1 MNNTQMLTRYLNLSI
16 WKRLLPLIAVIF
28 MITLSQLARGEAPPP
43 QNNQIITIG
52 FLEGRGKVGDQGVRL
67 AVDQINRT
75 GGIEGPDGTRYRL
88 QIAYPQ
94 NPPVS
99 AEDIPSALQSLTSQ
113 GVVAIIGPTNNDFAL
128 PNLEPLAR
136 IGVPVLTLA
145 TSDTLT
151 DVDVTNNIM
160 RMRAAERFYSTAL
173 ADYLLNDLGLTD
185 IALMQT
191 DVPSTE
197 ALLIFE
203 QVLISNSRSPVMK
216 IQQLDSTQIAQNAA
230 DILQVAPEAI
240 VMWGTHEDAATLIQ
254 TLRAGNYPGV
264 IVYRD
269 IIEAVRDSI
278 IPPRIA
284 QGVIGV
290 TSWSYGNP
298 NEISQTFLLD
308 FVTAFN
314 NIPDSNEAAAY
325 DAVWILSRKI
335 AETGPSMPALYD
347 GLLQTPNII
356 TVQGRLEPSSY
367 GNGDFA
373 RHVTIYSVSELGG
386 PILETLYADNARL
399 PESALVRQDPDRI
412 VGMIGTI
419 TFTPSPTPI
428 PSETPIPSPTPN
440 RVEVIVNRPIINVRS
455 GPGTDFEQ
463 VGQLEEG
470 YRSPVTGTNEDFSWY
485 MIRFRG
491 ASAWV
496 SADVVEI
503 FDPGGLIVQLPV
515 VTPAI
520 VTTPISVVPSGGTQ
534 VVPTTGID
542 LIIESV
548 VLVPATLIPNQPFT
562 AQVTIRNLGSTP
574 AGSFTVATT
583 FEPGAVQA
591 SNTVPSVP
599 AGGTTVATL
608 NSTVAG
614 PGSFQV
620 GVIVDAANA
629 VTESN
634 EGNNVFNLIY
644 RVDSALLAQ
653 VQSFSMPLN
662 TAIDM
667 AGGNADILWNGS
679 FLQAENG
686 TRLGILQGAA
696 YDAVFYG
703 SIDPAIINQSVIN
716 DIDMQSGAVI
726 GVITSEGKRAVIGV
740 DGRNVTAV
748 TISFR
753 VYSD

>member
-1 MNNTQMLTRYLNLSI
+1 MVARFVNWSL
-16 WKRLLPLIAVIF
+16 WKRLLPLIAVF
-28 MITLSQLARGEAPPP
+28 MMITLSQLARGESPPP
-43 QNNQIITIG
+43 QNSQIITIG
-52 FLEGRGKVGDQGVRL
+52 FLEGRGKPGDQGVRL
-67 AVDQINRT
+67 AIDQINRT
-75 GGIEGPDGTRYRL
+75 GGITGPDGTLYRL

-99 AEDIPSALQSLTSQ
+99 AEDIPAALQSLTAQ
-113 GVVAIIGPTNNDFAL
+113 GVVAIVGPTNNDFAL

-160 RMRAAERFYSTAL
+160 RMRAAERYYSTAL

-203 QVLISNSRSPVMK
+203 QVLINNSRSPVMK
-216 IQQLDSTQIAQNAA
+216 IQQLDSDQIAQNAA
-230 DILQVAPEAI
+230 DILQVSPDAI
-240 VMWGTHEDAATLIQ
+240 VMWGRPDDAATLIQ
-254 TLRAGNYPGV
+254 TLRAGNFPGV

-269 IIEAVRDSI
+269 IIEAVRDNI
-278 IPPRIA
+278 ISPRLA
-284 QGVIGV
+284 QGVVGV

-298 NEISQTFLLD
+298 DDISQTFLLD

-314 NIPDSNEAAAY
+314 TIPDSNEAAAY
-325 DAVWILSRKI
+325 DSIWILRREIEES
-335 AETGPSMPALYD
+335 GSQMPALYE
-347 GLLQTPNII
+347 GLLQTPTIV
-356 TVQGRLEPSSY
+356 TVQGRLDPPSY

-386 PILETLYADNARL
+386 PVLQTLYANNERL
-399 PESALVRQDPDRI
+399 PDSSIVRRDPDRI

-440 RVEVIVNRPIINVRS
+440 RVEVVVNRPIINVRS

-470 YRSPVTGTNEDFSWY
+470 TRSPVIGTNLDFTWY
-485 MIRFRG
+485 LIRFRG
-491 ASAWV
+491 SSAWV
-496 SADVVEI
+496 SADVVDI
-503 FDPGGLIVQLPV
+503 FDPGGLVALLPI
-515 VTPAI
+515 VTPAV
-520 VTTPISVVPSGGTQ
+520 VTTPIDVIQSGGTQ
-534 VVPTTGID
+534 GAPTTGID

-548 VLVPATLIPNQPFT
+548 LLVPTTLTPNQPFT
-562 AQVTIRNLGSTP
+562 AQVTIRNLGNTP

-583 FEPGAVQA
+583 FEPGGVQA
-591 SNTVPSVP
+591 SNIVPSVP
-599 AGGTTVATL
+599 AGGTSVSTL
-608 NSTVAG
+608 NATVAG
-614 PGSFQV
+614 PGAFQV
-620 GVIVDAANA
+620 AVIVDAANTVA
-629 VTESN
+629 ESN
-634 EGNNVFNLIY
+634 EGNNTFNLSY
-644 RVDSALLAQ
+644 RVDSALIAQ

-667 AGGNADILWNGS
+667 AGGTADILWNGS

-686 TRLGILQGAA
+686 TRLAVLQGAA

-703 SIDPAIINQSVIN
+703 SIDPNIINQTVIN
-716 DIDMQSGAVI
+716 DAQVQSGIVI
-726 GVITSEGKRAVIGV
+726 GVITAEGRRAVIGI

-748 TISFR
+748 TLSFR